1 MRANSSI
8 NLTFSTK
15 KMKNFKGRT
24 AVITGAASGFGR
36 EFARIGQRLGMNLVL
51 ADVQHD
57 ALERAR
63 IELEAQGAQVLAV
76 RVDVSKAAEIE
87 SLADATLK
95 RFGVPSLVFNNAGVG
110 GTGGLLWENSVRDW
124 EWVIGVNLWG
134 VIHGARVFTPLMLE
148 AAKKDP
154 GFEGHMVNTASMAGL
169 LTPPN
174 MSVYNVTKHAVVA
187 LTETLY
193 QDLRLVTGQVGCSVL
208 CPYFVPTGI
217 YQSERNRP
225 VDLADD
231 APLTPSQK
239 IAREMGQKAVSS
251 GKVTAAQV
259 AEATF
264 EAVASGQFYI
274 FSHPNALGN
283 VETRMRAILD
293 IRNPPDPYAARP
305 EVGEKLRA
313 QLRGS

>member
-1 MRANSSI
+1 
-8 NLTFSTK
+8 
-15 KMKNFKGRT
+15 MKNFKGRT

-51 ADVQHD
+51 ADVQQD
-57 ALERAR
+57 ALDRAR